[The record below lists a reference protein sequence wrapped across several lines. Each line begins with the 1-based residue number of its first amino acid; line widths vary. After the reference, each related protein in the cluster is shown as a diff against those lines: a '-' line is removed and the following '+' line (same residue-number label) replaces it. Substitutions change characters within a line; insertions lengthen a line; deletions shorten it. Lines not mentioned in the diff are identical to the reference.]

1 MRAKAT
7 GIPATEK
14 LYTSGKAAELL
25 QADATSVVKWVNDGL
40 LVSYL
45 TPGGHRRIRASDLVA
60 FMRAHGMWIPP
71 ELCATRVKVLLVD
84 DEPRVLGAMK
94 RAMKAHEGAIEFL
107 TAGSGME
114 ALVMLGSEKPD
125 VLVLDIAMPD
135 MDGLEVLR
143 RLKERP
149 ETEKLDV
156 IVLSGNLT
164 PALER
169 KALALGARAVCDK
182 PISAAQLVRLAT
194 RSGAAQTDGLRA
206 S

>member
-1 MRAKAT
+1 MRAKEASRQ
-7 GIPATEK
+7 PSEK

-60 FMRAHGMWIPP
+60 FMRAHGMWVPP
-71 ELCATRVKVLLVD
+71 ELRVARTKVLLVD
-84 DEPRVLGAMK
+84 DEPRVLGAMT
-94 RAMKAHEGAIEFL
+94 RAMKAHEDAVEFL
-107 TAGSGME
+107 TASSGME

-143 RLKERP
+143 RLKARP
-149 ETEKLDV
+149 ATEKLEV

-169 KALALGARAVCDK
+169 KALALGAGAVCDK
-182 PISAAQLVRLAT
+182 PISAAELVRLAT
-194 RSGAAQTDGLRA
+194 RSGSGQTERTRA
-206 S
+206 G